1 MGGGNSSSPDPQIG
15 KAALKNAALGRDYLS
30 WTKDRAKTTDA
41 WAAEDRA
48 RSKTVF
54 QPLEN
59 RFISEAKT
67 VDSAPKVQE
76 GRMSAM
82 ADVGIATKAA
92 QDVLDRKL
100 AADGVAPGSRRG
112 IFTSRAAGIGTTL
125 AKLGAADTA
134 EAALKAK
141 GEAMRANAIN
151 MGRGLAVNPLSSFT
165 AGTGAVGG
173 GVQTAQQ
180 GNRDV
185 IGAFTEMDRTKA
197 MDRASDA
204 SGMESLMGGVGT
216 LAGFAMFSDE
226 NAKTKRRKARSAL
239 PQVRQMPVEEWEYK
253 PGMGDGGGV
262 PHTGT
267 MAQDFKAA
275 TGKGDGRSIP
285 VVDAIGTTMKA
296 IQELDRKVTR
306 IARGIPGM
314 KRAA

>member
-15 KAALKNAALGRDYLS
+15 EAALKNAALGQDYLN
-30 WTKDRAKTTDA
+30 WTKERAKTTDA

-48 RSKTVF
+48 RSKSVF

-59 RFISEAKT
+59 RFISESKT
-67 VDSAPKVQE
+67 VDSAPKIQE

-82 ADVGIATKAA
+82 ADVALATKAA
-92 QDVLDRKL
+92 QGALDRKM

-112 IFTSRAAGIGTTL
+112 IFTGRAVGIGTTL
-125 AKLGAADTA
+125 AKLGAADSA
-134 EAALKAK
+134 EANLKAK

-151 MGRGLAVNPLSSFT
+151 MGRGLAVNPLASFT
-165 AGTGAVGG
+165 SGTGAVGAG
-173 GVQTAQQ
+173 TQAAMNGQQ
-180 GNRDV
+180 GVVD
-185 IGAFTEMDRTKA
+185 AFTSMDRTRMA
-197 MDRASDA
+197 GQANDA
-204 SGMESLMGGVGT
+204 AGMESLMSGVGT

-226 NAKTKRRKARSAL
+226 NAKTKKRKARSAL
-239 PQVRQMPVEEWEYK
+239 PQVREMPVQEWEYK

-262 PHTGT
+262 PHVGT